1 MPSGQNLK
9 AFRSATSV
17 TRQLR
22 IWIKLGKSS
31 LKDVPSSGSQYL
43 TLSNIITPGHWG
55 LPRGAWE
62 TTLWPSRFSELIC
75 KAALIFPEYH
85 VCGLPSKH
93 SLTLIIFGQKGKKK
107 KVLYINKKSL
117 FHFSPFLSTQPQLKQ
132 NNLMDTFKR
141 LLIHLKYII
150 LLK

>member
-9 AFRSATSV
+9 AFRWSATSV

-55 LPRGAWE
+55 LPRGVWE
-62 TTLWPSRFSELIC
+62 MTLWPSRFSELIC
-75 KAALIFPEYH
+75 KAAVIFPEYQ

-93 SLTLIIFGQKGKKK
+93 SLTLIIFRQKEKK
-107 KVLYINKKSL
+107 KVLYINKKLNPLRYGLHPSSTSL
-117 FHFSPFLSTQPQLKQ
+117 PSSWLNHSWSRTTSWTPLS
-132 NNLMDTFKR
+132 DF
-141 LLIHLKYII
+141 
-150 LLK
+150 

>member
-9 AFRSATSV
+9 AFRWSATSV

-43 TLSNIITPGHWG
+43 TLSNISTPGHWG

-75 KAALIFPEYH
+75 KAAVIFPEYQ

-93 SLTLIIFGQKGKKK
+93 SLTLIIFRQKEKKK
-107 KVLYINKKSL
+107 ALYISKKLNPLRYGLHPSSTSL
-117 FHFSPFLSTQPQLKQ
+117 PSSLLNHSWSRTTSWKPLS
-132 NNLMDTFKR
+132 DF
-141 LLIHLKYII
+141 
-150 LLK
+150 